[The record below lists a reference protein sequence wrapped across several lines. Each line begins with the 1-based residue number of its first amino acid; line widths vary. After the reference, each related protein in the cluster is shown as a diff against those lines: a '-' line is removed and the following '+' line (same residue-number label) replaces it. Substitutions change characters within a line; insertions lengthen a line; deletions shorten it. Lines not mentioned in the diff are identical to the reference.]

1 MVYELIKDSWNFINP
16 KNMLE
21 VMLHVPSKIVWGI
34 SLLMFKELP
43 PPTSRNMI
51 SFIQLFTSYIVFKI
65 FSHTWYSYK
74 SDTDKSFANVIS
86 AGCSAFIY

>member
-1 MVYELIKDSWNFINP
+1 MHELIKDSRNFINP
-16 KNMLE
+16 KSMLE
-21 VMLHVPSKIVWGI
+21 VMLHIPSKIVWGPY
-34 SLLMFKELP
+34 FQELP

-65 FSHTWYSYK
+65 FSHAWYSYK

>member
-43 PPTSRNMI
+43 PPKIRNII
-51 SFIQLFTSYIVFKI
+51 SFIQLLQHSKYV
-65 FSHTWYSYK
+65 SHAWYSYK
-74 SDTDKSFANVIS
+74 SYIDQSFANVIS
-86 AGCSAFIY
+86 G